1 MKRINYMIK
10 DLKLYEIN
18 ADESEVYA
26 VSCVDFPAVESNF
39 IFMNK
44 QEQQPLYINL
54 ESDEKRMVYGC
65 ALRSDFPIYR
75 RHNDEEFYVK
85 FSSKCIEKLSKKFMK
100 NGFQANWTTDHQ
112 EIAEGLTV
120 VESWLK
126 VDMEKD
132 KSIALGLDKD
142 LALGSWFIGCSVDN
156 DEVWETI
163 KSGKWNG
170 FSIEAMVVMDEIK
183 LQKQEKIMVEE
194 KLEAI
199 QVDDNFWDKL
209 RSIIS
214 NALGKPQESE
224 EVEKTV
230 GEIVDE
236 MEVEGG
242 DKEEEPR
249 VEEMAEEVPQE
260 GEVAP
265 MIDEIAKD
273 VIEEVNEQAP
283 SEEVKIKEL
292 EAVID
297 ALKEEINKKDAMIE
311 EMSKNIEK
319 LSKQPSTEPIKVEA
333 SKQNAHPSFLDFASG
348 RITFK

>member
-1 MKRINYMIK
+1 MGK
-10 DLKLYEIN
+10 DLKMYEIN
-18 ADESEVYA
+18 ADESDIYA
-26 VSCVDFPAVESNF
+26 VSCVDVPAVDSNF
-39 IFMNK
+39 IFLNK
-44 QEQQPLYINL
+44 QNEQPIYINL

-75 RHNDEEFYVK
+75 KYNDEEFYIK
-85 FSSKCIEKLSKKFMK
+85 FSSKCVEKLSKKFMK
-100 NGFQANWTTDHQ
+100 NGFQSNWTTDHE
-112 EIAEGLTV
+112 EIVEGLTV

-170 FSIEAMVVMDEIK
+170 FSIEAMVVMDE
-183 LQKQEKIMVEE
+183 LNLHKQNNNMVEQ
-194 KLEAI
+194 KLESI
-199 QVDDNFWDKL
+199 EITDNFWDKL

-236 MEVEGG
+236 MEIEGG
-242 DKEEEPR
+242 DKEEEPK
-249 VEEMAEEVPQE
+249 VEEMAEEVPAE
-260 GEVAP
+260 EAKEEEVAP
-265 MIDEIAKD
+265 EVDEIAKD
-273 VIEEVNEQAP
+273 VIEEVNEDAP
-283 SEEVKIKEL
+283 TEDAKIKEL
-292 EAVID
+292 EAIID
-297 ALKEEINKKDAMIE
+297 ALKEEINKKDVMIE

-319 LSKQPSTEPIKVEA
+319 LSKQPSAEPVKVDA
-333 SKQNAHPSFLDFASG
+333 SKQNQHPSFLDFASG
-348 RITFK
+348 RVKI

>member
-44 QEQQPLYINL
+44 QEKQPLYINL
-54 ESDEKRMVYGC
+54 ESNEKRMVYGC

-75 RHNDEEFYVK
+75 KHNDEEFYIK

-170 FSIEAMVVMDEIK
+170 FSIEAMVVMDEIN
-183 LQKQEKIMVEE
+183 LHKQDTNMTDV
-194 KLEAI
+194 KLETVEI
-199 QVDDNFWDKL
+199 TESFWSKL
-209 RSIIS
+209 KSIIAE
-214 NALGKPQESE
+214 ALGKEESAPEVEEAVE
-224 EVEKTV
+224 EVKS
-230 GEIVDE
+230 
-236 MEVEGG
+236 EVI
-242 DKEEEPR
+242 EEPIEV
-249 VEEMAEEVPQE
+249 VEEMAEETPIEEPVVE
-260 GEVAP
+260 E
-265 MIDEIAKD
+265 EIAA
-273 VIEEVNEQAP
+273 EEIVAE
-283 SEEVKIKEL
+283 
-292 EAVID
+292 VID
-297 ALKEEINKKDAMIE
+297 IVEDPQTTEEEKENELQAVVDDLTEKLKQKDAEIA
-311 EMSKNIEK
+311 EMQKQIEK

-333 SKQNAHPSFLDFASG
+333 SKQTKVGVLD
-348 RITFK
+348 IMKWKY